1 MRGARAKRGGY
12 KSSTRQPPVQDG
24 ARRFPLKSPA
34 FTLVELLVVIGVIA
48 VVAGLLLPAP
58 SKARARAMET
68 KCAANLRAWGQA
80 FYLYADD
87 YNGYLPHTDDEG
99 RNTPPFT
106 YDPNHPE
113 HQCGYI
119 DVLPPYMGQRP
130 WRDYPNGQKPTGG
143 VWQCPA
149 ANPLPDSAYSSS
161 FKPSN
166 QGYHSYVMNS
176 YVEQDFLFGLPFGD
190 SLQPSFL
197 KLESCA
203 ATSKTILM
211 FEQTLDPSQGYG
223 QAGGFGR
230 PVATPPRMP
239 ARRANDTDA
248 IAGDWQAMSSTST
261 GTSTGGMTCGSNTHE
276 PPNSQT
282 RKSDMVPLL
291 LLMNDG
297 MQRGGRA
304 GVATS
309 FEDGADHAGN
319 CIPWLDGTG
328 PNLCHKHH
336 HDDVSRQPGF
346 KPNKQLRRGPYRQ
359 GAHRQQ
365 RHQRWLHMP
374 GIVSIPSADLDVFA
388 KRHRVGQCV
397 LLCMAGQHRNP
408 ECHALSP
415 DEEFRAGN
423 GVRNIPA

>member
-48 VVAGLLLPAP
+48 VVAGLLLPAL

-113 HQCGYI
+113 HECCYI

-223 QAGGFGR
+223 QAGGFGT
-230 PVATPPRMP
+230 AGCYTAED
-239 ARRANDTDA
+239 ARAEGERHRRD
-248 IAGDWQAMSSTST
+248 
-261 GTSTGGMTCGSNTHE
+261 
-276 PPNSQT
+276 
-282 RKSDMVPLL
+282 
-291 LLMNDG
+291 
-297 MQRGGRA
+297 RGGL
-304 GVATS
+304 
-309 FEDGADHAGN
+309 AGN
-319 CIPWLDGTG
+319 VLYLDGHVDWRNDLWDRTLTN
-328 PNLCHKHH
+328 PRIPK
-336 HDDVSRQPGF
+336 
-346 KPNKQLRRGPYRQ
+346 RGDLTWFPYYY
-359 GAHRQQ
+359 
-365 RHQRWLHMP
+365 
-374 GIVSIPSADLDVFA
+374 
-388 KRHRVGQCV
+388 
-397 LLCMAGQHRNP
+397 
-408 ECHALSP
+408 
-415 DEEFRAGN
+415 
-423 GVRNIPA
+423 